1 MTEQHALVQAE
12 LRVRVIELVR
22 DVDPAVLD
30 RPAAATP
37 GWRVRDVLAHMVGVS
52 DDVVNGRLD
61 GIASDE
67 WTGAQVERRRNISI
81 AELLGDWEHYGPEF
95 EKLLAGAPEEIAG
108 QALFDAAT
116 HEHDVRQAIGRPGAR
131 DSDAMDLSW
140 QWLVSTRTRA
150 GASAIRFVTEHRDDI
165 AGAGEPQVT
174 VHAPRFE
181 LLRATTGRRSAEEIA
196 GYEWEPA
203 PDVTLLIAAPFFT
216 MRSDSLH
223 E

>member
-12 LRVRVIELVR
+12 LRVRVTELVR
-22 DVDPAVLD
+22 GVDAAVLD
-30 RPAAATP
+30 QPAAATP

-61 GIASDE
+61 GIASDA
-67 WTGAQVERRRNISI
+67 WTGAQVERRRNVSI
-81 AELLGDWEHYGPEF
+81 GELLGDWEHYGPEF
-95 EKLLAGAPEEIAG
+95 EKLLTGAPEEIAG
-108 QALFDAAT
+108 QAVFDAAT

-131 DSDAMDLSW
+131 ASEAMDLSW

-150 GASAIRFVTEHRDDI
+150 GAPAIRFVTEWGDEL
-165 AGAGEPQVT
+165 AGTGEPQVT
-174 VHAPRFE
+174 VRAPRFE
-181 LLRATTGRRSAEEIA
+181 LLRATTGRRTAQEIA
-196 GYEWEPA
+196 SYEWEPA

-216 MRSDSLH
+216 IRADPLA

>member
-37 GWRVRDVLAHMVGVS
+37 GWR
-52 DDVVNGRLD
+52 
-61 GIASDE
+61 
-67 WTGAQVERRRNISI
+67 
-81 AELLGDWEHYGPEF
+81 
-95 EKLLAGAPEEIAG
+95 
-108 QALFDAAT
+108 
-116 HEHDVRQAIGRPGAR
+116 
-131 DSDAMDLSW
+131 
-140 QWLVSTRTRA
+140 VSTRTRA